1 MPSHPF
7 PSINSSLTMNILA
20 IIQRKTLRARRKYAA
35 LRAQFIK
42 AFEITG

>member
-7 PSINSSLTMNILA
+7 PSINPPVSMNVLA
-20 IIQRKTLRARRKYAA
+20 IIQRKALRARRKYAA